1 MCLQKGIISKSA
13 FRNPKSTFRN
23 PNMIL
28 LQGAG
33 GMSLIFPLAMFA
45 VFFFFIIRPQMKR
58 QKEQQSFADSIEKG
72 REVVTAS
79 GIFGKITKIDG
90 QIVTLQIADKVS
102 IRVTKVS
109 ISKEMTEAFAG
120 KLNETVVNG

>member
-1 MCLQKGIISKSA
+1 
-13 FRNPKSTFRN
+13 
-23 PNMIL
+23 MIL

-90 QIVTLQIADKVS
+90 QIITLQIADKVS
-102 IRVTKVS
+102 IRVTKGS

-120 KLNETVVNG
+120 KSNEAVVNGWF

>member
-1 MCLQKGIISKSA
+1 
-13 FRNPKSTFRN
+13 
-23 PNMIL
+23 MIL

-58 QKEQQSFADSIEKG
+58 QKEQQSFADSIEKA

-102 IRVTKVS
+102 IRVTKAS
-109 ISKEMTEAFAG
+109 ISKELTEAFAA

>member
-1 MCLQKGIISKSA
+1 ML
-13 FRNPKSTFRN
+13 
-23 PNMIL
+23 L

-33 GMSLIFPLAMFA
+33 GMSLIFPVAMFA

-72 REVVTAS
+72 RDVVTAS

-90 QIVTLQIADKVS
+90 QIVTLQIADKVL
-102 IRVTKVS
+102 IRVTKGS

-120 KLNETVVNG
+120 KINETVVNG

>member
-1 MCLQKGIISKSA
+1 
-13 FRNPKSTFRN
+13 
-23 PNMIL
+23 MIL

-58 QKEQQSFADSIEKG
+58 QKEQQAFADSIEKG
-72 REVVTAS
+72 RDVVTAS

-90 QIVTLQIADKVS
+90 QIITLQIADKVS
-102 IRVTKVS
+102 IRVTKGS

-120 KLNETVVNG
+120 KSNETVVNG

>member
-1 MCLQKGIISKSA
+1 
-13 FRNPKSTFRN
+13 
-23 PNMIL
+23 MIL

-58 QKEQQSFADSIEKG
+58 QKEQQTFADSIERG

-79 GIFGKITKIDG
+79 GIFGKVTKIDG

-102 IRVTKVS
+102 IRVTKGS

-120 KLNETVVNG
+120 KSNETVVNG

>member
-1 MCLQKGIISKSA
+1 VFAMI
-13 FRNPKSTFRN
+13 PKSTFRN
-23 PNMIL
+23 PQSTFRNQNMIL

-58 QKEQQSFADSIEKG
+58 QKEQQTFADSIEKG
-72 REVVTAS
+72 REVVTTS

-102 IRVTKVS
+102 IRVTKGS
-109 ISKEMTEAFAG
+109 ISKELTEAFAA
-120 KLNETVVNG
+120 KSNETVVNG

>member
-1 MCLQKGIISKSA
+1 
-13 FRNPKSTFRN
+13 
-23 PNMIL
+23 MIL

-90 QIVTLQIADKVS
+90 QIVSLQIADKVL
-102 IRVTKVS
+102 IRVTKAS
-109 ISKEMTEAFAG
+109 ISKELTEAFAG

>member
-1 MCLQKGIISKSA
+1 
-13 FRNPKSTFRN
+13 
-23 PNMIL
+23 MIL

-58 QKEQQSFADSIEKG
+58 QKEQQTFADSIEKG

-102 IRVTKVS
+102 IRVTKGS

>member
-1 MCLQKGIISKSA
+1 
-13 FRNPKSTFRN
+13 
-23 PNMIL
+23 MIL

-72 REVVTAS
+72 RDVVTAS
-79 GIFGKITKIDG
+79 GIFGKIAKIEG

-102 IRVTKVS
+102 IRVTKAS
-109 ISKEMTEAFAG
+109 ISKELTEAFAG

>member
-1 MCLQKGIISKSA
+1 
-13 FRNPKSTFRN
+13 
-23 PNMIL
+23 MIL

-58 QKEQQSFADSIEKG
+58 QKEQQTFADSIEKG
-72 REVVTAS
+72 REVVTTS

-102 IRVTKVS
+102 IRVTKGS
-109 ISKEMTEAFAG
+109 ISKELTEAFAA

>member
-1 MCLQKGIISKSA
+1 MIPKPKI
-13 FRNPKSTFRN
+13 RNPQSTFRN
-23 PNMIL
+23 QNMIL

-90 QIVTLQIADKVS
+90 QIVSLQIADKVL
-102 IRVTKVS
+102 IRVTKGS
-109 ISKEMTEAFAG
+109 ISKELTEAFAA
-120 KLNETVVNG
+120 KSNETVVNG

>member
-1 MCLQKGIISKSA
+1 
-13 FRNPKSTFRN
+13 
-23 PNMIL
+23 MIL

>member
-1 MCLQKGIISKSA
+1 MCLQKPSIPSSKI
-13 FRNPKSTFRN
+13 RNPKSTFRN
-23 PNMIL
+23 QNMIL

-58 QKEQQSFADSIEKG
+58 QKEQQAFADSIEKG

-90 QIVTLQIADKVS
+90 QIVTLQIADKVL
-102 IRVTKVS
+102 IRVTKGS

-120 KLNETVVNG
+120 KSNETVVNG

>member
-1 MCLQKGIISKSA
+1 
-13 FRNPKSTFRN
+13 
-23 PNMIL
+23 MIL

-58 QKEQQSFADSIEKG
+58 QKEQQTFADSIEKG

-102 IRVTKVS
+102 IRVTKGS
-109 ISKEMTEAFAG
+109 ISKELTEAFAG

>member
-1 MCLQKGIISKSA
+1 
-13 FRNPKSTFRN
+13 
-23 PNMIL
+23 MIL

-72 REVVTAS
+72 RDVVTAS
-79 GIFGKITKIDG
+79 GIFGKIAKIEG

-102 IRVTKVS
+102 IRVTKAS
-109 ISKEMTEAFAG
+109 ISKELTEAFAG
-120 KLNETVVNG
+120 KLNEAVVNG

>member
-1 MCLQKGIISKSA
+1 
-13 FRNPKSTFRN
+13 
-23 PNMIL
+23 MIL

-102 IRVTKVS
+102 IRVTKGS

>member
-1 MCLQKGIISKSA
+1 
-13 FRNPKSTFRN
+13 
-23 PNMIL
+23 MIL

-58 QKEQQSFADSIEKG
+58 QKEQQTFADSIERG

-90 QIVTLQIADKVS
+90 QIVTLQIADKVL
-102 IRVTKVS
+102 IRVTKGS

-120 KLNETVVNG
+120 KINETVVNG